1 VSGDLVGLLVAVAV
15 ALVSMVAY
23 GAIHGR
29 RGVASQHSAKRG
41 TFALGGWVRD
51 WFYWAIHPLERPIAA
66 WRVPPEVFNA
76 LGVLLGFAAL
86 AAYASGKLALGG
98 WMLLASGL
106 ADVLDGVAARVRGL
120 VSRYGA
126 FLDSTLDRFAE
137 AAAFVGLVLF
147 YRAPGAVV
155 VVVVALTGSL
165 LVSYTRARGEGL
177 GVQCKLGVL
186 QRAERLILLGLG
198 SLLDPSI
205 SAALGRETG
214 SVLLP
219 VIALIAGG
227 STGTAVFRTI
237 WISRELRRLDRKDP

>member
-1 VSGDLVGLLVAVAV
+1 MSGHLAALL
-15 ALVSMVAY
+15 ALLAIALASLAAYAMV
-23 GAIHGR
+23 HGR
-29 RGVASQHSAKRG
+29 GGVVSQHSATRG
-41 TFALGGWVRD
+41 SFALGGWIRD
-51 WFYWAIHPLERPIAA
+51 WFYWAIRPLERPIAA
-66 WRVPPEVFNA
+66 WRIPPEVFNA
-76 LGVLLGFAAL
+76 LGLLFGFGAL
-86 AAYASGKLALGG
+86 ATYASGRLEFGG

-155 VVVVALTGSL
+155 LVVIALTGSL

-205 SAALGRETG
+205 SAALGREPG
-214 SVLLP
+214 SVLLA

-227 STGTAVFRTI
+227 STGTAVFRTV
-237 WISRELRRLDRKDP
+237 WISRELRRRERDGS